1 MKTSKLVCVLVL
13 LPCLISGTNA
23 TGQSADPL
31 VEIDIPA
38 QSLGAAIRAFIA
50 ETGLQVSVETA
61 LIDGRRSQAISGP
74 STPRDAL
81 GRMLAGSGLVIDRV
95 ATNVFVLR
103 ASTPITA
110 NEDGVLELNE
120 IVVSESFLG
129 QVPGATGSGA
139 PFDVFEEART
149 IETIGGEEIERA
161 GLGDIADAIDTA
173 ANVVVTNQF
182 NPTTFEVTV
191 RGISDV
197 GNVNSTAPTVGLFV
211 DGVLLNQS
219 GGVAGTNPGLV
230 DTERVDVFLGAQTTT
245 FGRATTAGAVNVV
258 TKKPTNDLEFSA
270 EGDIGLFTDDVA
282 ATGSATFVANAPILE
297 NGLLSG
303 RLVGF
308 VNASGGFIEVF
319 GADPAERIESEGF
332 GTRLSLRSQPSENL
346 TLDLQV
352 DYSRVEFDAISQVSL
367 ELLEEGEF
375 VTFTDS
381 LGEDRNDSV
390 LVRFAS
396 LYDTDFGT
404 FSSNSAFRFSETFSS
419 FDVDGLL
426 AFDLSVGTVTTAT
439 TSFSQDFRFD
449 GLPMELAALPGEFV
463 FDAGVSFNVNNFFSQ
478 NTADLEPIGGPGF
491 GFLITDDEQ
500 DLLNVSAFADA
511 AWRPIP
517 DLELSAGLRYAFD
530 RVKESDETLTTGP
543 AVELGLLP
551 GGFSETGDASF
562 HSLSPRAA
570 VSYDWSDDLT
580 TFFSFATG
588 FRPGGISETEFSG
601 VFEFDE
607 EVTRTFE
614 VGVRSRFLVNRL
626 AINASAFFTKIN
638 DFQTPIFVTFPG
650 SILPPQII

>member
-1 MKTSKLVCVLVL
+1 MTLSKLAYGSTLVASL
-13 LPCLISGTNA
+13 ALGTLA
-23 TGQSADPL
+23 SGQSPAPL
-31 VEIDIPA
+31 AEINLPA
-38 QSLGAAIRAFIA
+38 QPLGSAVREFVSQ
-50 ETGLQVSVETA
+50 TGVQVSVETA
-61 LIDGRRSQAISGP
+61 LVAGRRSNAVRGAT
-74 STPRDAL
+74 TPREAL
-81 GRMLAGSGLVIDRV
+81 DQMLAGSGLVVERV

-103 ASTPITA
+103 AATA
-110 NEDGVLELNE
+110 VGPNEDGILELDE
-120 IVVSESFLG
+120 IVVSETFLG
-129 QVPGATGSGA
+129 RTAGASGGGA
-139 PFDVFEEART
+139 AFDVFEEART
-149 IETIGGEEIERA
+149 IETIGEEEIERA
-161 GLGDIADAIDTA
+161 DLGDIADAIDTA

-230 DTERVDVFLGAQTTT
+230 DTERVDVFLGPQTTT

-332 GTRLSLRSQPSENL
+332 GTRLSLRSQPTENL

-426 AFDLSVGTVTTAT
+426 AFDLTVGSVTTAT
-439 TSFSQDFRFD
+439 TSFSQHFRFD
-449 GLPMELAALPGEFV
+449 GLPTELAALPGEIV
-463 FDAGVSFNVNNFFSQ
+463 FDAGVSFNFNNFFSQ
-478 NTADLEPIGGPGF
+478 NTADLAPIG
-491 GFLITDDEQ
+491 
-500 DLLNVSAFADA
+500 
-511 AWRPIP
+511 
-517 DLELSAGLRYAFD
+517 
-530 RVKESDETLTTGP
+530 
-543 AVELGLLP
+543 
-551 GGFSETGDASF
+551 
-562 HSLSPRAA
+562 
-570 VSYDWSDDLT
+570 
-580 TFFSFATG
+580 
-588 FRPGGISETEFSG
+588 
-601 VFEFDE
+601 
-607 EVTRTFE
+607 
-614 VGVRSRFLVNRL
+614 
-626 AINASAFFTKIN
+626 
-638 DFQTPIFVTFPG
+638 
-650 SILPPQII
+650 